1 MALPPEIVR
10 SQGHDTD
17 GSADPIICK
26 PAIEERPVA
35 AVVLDHEETD
45 EEARRGCHQQQ
56 ANPIA
61 MVKSRPYQNPDDNEG
76 HYRDHQLKYTAR
88 VVRIAITGEQVCQRA
103 GFRWAMSHL

>member
-26 PAIEERPVA
+26 TAMEERPVA

-45 EEARRGCHQQQ
+45 EETRRGCNQQQ

-61 MVKSRPYQNPDDNEG
+61 MVYSRSYQNPDDNEG
-76 HYRDHQLKYTAR
+76 HYRDHQLEYTAR
-88 VVRIAITGEQVCQRA
+88 VVRFAITSEQLRQRA
-103 GFRWAMSHL
+103 GSCWAMSHL